1 MSVGRAAL
9 ALLAALA
16 TALLA
21 ACSATRADE
30 SSPRP
35 NILFVLADD
44 QRADTLEAFGGLWDL
59 DTPHLDGL
67 AERGFAFTRASCTGG
82 PHGAVCIPSRAML
95 MTGRAWFTLDLS
107 TFDGRTTLPERLRDV
122 GYRTFMSG
130 KWHNGRGTLVR
141 AFPEARAVLESGMS
155 NHFEVPLVDV
165 MAGEAVRPRIGDG
178 HSSELFASAVVDF
191 VRAHDEPA
199 PFFCYLA
206 FTAPHDPR
214 DAPLADRERWASR
227 APAPPPNFLPQHP
240 FDNSQLTTRDEK
252 LAAWP
257 RTREVVSRQL
267 AEYFALIEHMDA
279 QLGRV
284 LAALEEG
291 GHLQNTIVVFAADH
305 GLAMGS
311 HGLLGKQNVYE
322 HSMRAPLVVAGP
334 GVPRG
339 SSAALAYLFDA
350 HATMLRLAGVA
361 PSEDAHALDLAPLWS
376 DGEIGGENGSETA
389 LRDRLL
395 TSQHHMRAIT
405 DGRYKLIRYP
415 DVDVTQLFDLA
426 EDPHE
431 MDDLAGR
438 VEHVP
443 TIERLRALL
452 EDEQAA
458 LGDTQPWTADEV
470 RDAAI
475 DLTGRERK
483 PDRWQPAWIVETYF

>member
-1 MSVGRAAL
+1 LSGGRAAL
-9 ALLAALA
+9 VTAFVSSFGLASCLGVFAG
-16 TALLA
+16 
-21 ACSATRADE
+21 CSAPRVVEPA
-30 SSPRP
+30 PRP

-44 QRADTLEAFGGLWDL
+44 QRADTLAAFGGLWEL
-59 DTPHLDGL
+59 GTPNLDGL
-67 AERGFAFTRASCTGG
+67 SERGFSFTRASCAGG

-95 MTGRAWFTLDLS
+95 MTGRAWFTLDLG
-107 TFDGRTTLPERLRDV
+107 TFDGRATLPERLRDA

-141 AFPEARAVLESGMS
+141 AFPNAHAVLEGGMA

-165 MAGEAVRPRIGDG
+165 EAGEVVRPRVGDG
-178 HSSELFASAVVDF
+178 HSSELFADAVVDF
-191 VRAHDEPA
+191 VRGYDESD

-214 DAPLADRERWASR
+214 DAPLADRERWAAR
-227 APAPPPNFLPQHP
+227 TPELPPNFLPQHP
-240 FDNSQLTTRDEK
+240 FDNSQLTTRDEM

-257 RTREVVSRQL
+257 RTPEVVARQL

-284 LAALEEG
+284 LAALEETG
-291 GHLQNTIVVFAADH
+291 RLENTVVVFAADH

-322 HSMRAPLVVAGP
+322 HSMRAPLIVAGP

-339 SSAALAYLFDA
+339 SSAALTYLFDA
-350 HATMLRLAGVA
+350 HATMLRLAGVE
-361 PSEDAHALDLAPLWS
+361 PSEDVHALDLAPLWS
-376 DGEIGGENGSETA
+376 GERSA
-389 LRDRLL
+389 LRDRIL

-426 EDPHE
+426 RDPHE
-431 MDDLAGR
+431 LADLAGR
-438 VEHVP
+438 PEHASTLV
-443 TIERLRALL
+443 RLRELL

-458 LGDTQPWTADEV
+458 LGDTQPWTSEV
-470 RDAAI
+470 LRDPVV
-475 DLTGRERK
+475 DLTGRERD
-483 PDRWQPAWIVETYF
+483 PDRWQPDWIVETYF